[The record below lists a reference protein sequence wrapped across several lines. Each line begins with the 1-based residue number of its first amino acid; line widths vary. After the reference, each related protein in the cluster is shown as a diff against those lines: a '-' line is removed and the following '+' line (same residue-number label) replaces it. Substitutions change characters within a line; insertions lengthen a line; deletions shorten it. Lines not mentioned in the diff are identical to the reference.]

1 MGQVISL
8 IGSKPQ
14 PINLVVEEDNF
25 NIKPLIL
32 LKEELIYFL
41 NLKKHHNPFDIIR
54 ELEERKG
61 SQFDIIDENDFLSME
76 NYSQLDEVLGSSND
90 PFFIKWQSQL
100 QE

>member
-32 LKEELIYFL
+32 L
-41 NLKKHHNPFDIIR
+41 
-54 ELEERKG
+54 
-61 SQFDIIDENDFLSME
+61 
-76 NYSQLDEVLGSSND
+76 
-90 PFFIKWQSQL
+90 
-100 QE
+100 